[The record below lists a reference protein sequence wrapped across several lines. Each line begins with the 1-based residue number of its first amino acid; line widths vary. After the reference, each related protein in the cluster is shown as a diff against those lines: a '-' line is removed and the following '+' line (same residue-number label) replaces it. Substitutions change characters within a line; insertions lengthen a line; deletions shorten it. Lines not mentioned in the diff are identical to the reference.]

1 MAHEPSSYGFVV
13 FCPAVASVEPLVPIV
28 PMAYAKSDLTK
39 LHRSQKR
46 GSYDKQLVHEI
57 LDQGVVAHVVAWQML
72 TDGGAVLRWGSRE
85 RLCLFGKPSYEAVN
99 SMVLRGIGIGWLD
112 RMRCGVG

>member
-1 MAHEPSSYGFVV
+1 
-13 FCPAVASVEPLVPIV
+13 
-28 PMAYAKSDLTK
+28 MAYAKSDLTK

-57 LDQGVVAHVVAWQML
+57 LDQGVVAHVVAWL
-72 TDGGAVLRWGSRE
+72 TDAGGAVLRWGSGE
-85 RLCLFGKPSYEAVN
+85 RLCLFGVPSYEAVN

-112 RMRCGVG
+112 RMRCGMRVWPKCWRLRVSLGNNPRSL

>member
-1 MAHEPSSYGFVV
+1 
-13 FCPAVASVEPLVPIV
+13 
-28 PMAYAKSDLTK
+28 MAYAKSDLTK

-57 LDQGVVAHVVAWQML
+57 WEQGVVAHVVAWQML